1 MSGAIELTKTRR
13 VETFAPRMS
22 EPRVEMHYDRA
33 REEPPVPAVQTVKVH
48 DADGARWITLDRPPV
63 NVLDLPTIA
72 AIAAALD
79 SLDEQRD
86 IKAIVFRSALPGTF
100 SAGVEIRDH
109 LPARVGDMLETFH
122 GVFRRLEALPQA
134 TVAAVD
140 GTCLGGGCE
149 LAASC
154 DIVLATARSVLGQ
167 PEIDVG
173 CFPPVAAVLLPRLV
187 GRAAAE
193 IVLTG
198 APLSAAEA
206 ARCGLVS
213 RVVDDLEA
221 ETRRVVAL
229 LAGKS
234 AAVLALARRALREGA
249 TGSFSDALARVEALY
264 RDALM
269 ATSDAEEGVR
279 AFLEKRPPQWRDR

>member
-1 MSGAIELTKTRR
+1 MAAAE
-13 VETFAPRMS
+13 
-22 EPRVEMHYDRA
+22 
-33 REEPPVPAVQTVKVH
+33 TVKVE

-72 AIAAALD
+72 AIGAALTALE
-79 SLDEQRD
+79 SRRD
-86 IKAIVFRSALPGTF
+86 IKVVVFRSAIAGTF
-100 SAGVEIRDH
+100 SAGVEVRDH
-109 LPARVGDMLETFH
+109 VRERVGAMLDAFH
-122 GVFRRLEALPQA
+122 GVVRHLEALPQA

-149 LAASC
+149 LASVC
-154 DIVLATARSVLGQ
+154 DIVLATPRSVLGQ

-173 CFPPVAAVLLPRLV
+173 CFPPVASVLLPRLV

-198 APLSAAEA
+198 APLSAAAA
-206 ARCGLVS
+206 ARIGLVS
-213 RVVDDLEA
+213 RVVDGLDA

-249 TGSFSDALARVEALY
+249 SGTFSDALARVERLY
-264 RDALM
+264 RDELM
-269 ATSDAEEGVR
+269 ATHDAEEGVR
-279 AFLEKRPPQWRDR
+279 AFLEKRPPRWRDR

>member
-1 MSGAIELTKTRR
+1 VAALE
-13 VETFAPRMS
+13 
-22 EPRVEMHYDRA
+22 
-33 REEPPVPAVQTVKVH
+33 TVKVE

-72 AIAAALD
+72 AIRAALAP
-79 SLDEQRD
+79 LDERRD
-86 IKAIVFRSALPGTF
+86 LKAIVFRSAVPGTF
-100 SAGVEIRDH
+100 SAGVEVRDH
-109 LPARVGDMLETFH
+109 VPARVSEMLEGFH
-122 GVFRRLEALPQA
+122 GLVRRLDALPQA

-149 LAASC
+149 LASAC
-154 DIVLATARSVLGQ
+154 DIVLATPRSVLGQ

-173 CFPPVAAVLLPRLV
+173 CFPPLASVLLPRLV

-198 APLSAAEA
+198 APLSAAAA
-206 ARCGLVS
+206 ARMGLVS
-213 RVVDDLEA
+213 RVVEDLEG
-221 ETRRVVAL
+221 ETRRVVSL

-249 TGSFSDALARVEALY
+249 TGAVSEALARVEALY
-264 RDALM
+264 RDELM
-269 ATSDAEEGVR
+269 ATHDAEEGVR
-279 AFLEKRPPQWRDR
+279 AFLEKRPPRWRDR